1 MVAHSTSWRRNPF
14 RSMPTSCRLSA
25 LSHGSSPQKRCCR
38 GTAVPK
44 NRSRSEGASQPPKWN
59 VRFLQSRKKRESD
72 AWSAH
77 IPRVAP
83 SGTDGYQRPFPEITW
98 TSMSS
103 VSSWERQACE
113 DSAKSTENQKPV
125 RSSSSSPSPLPNSI
139 AKRCLKKDD
148 SPCFDKERRFLCDPS
163 TWYEEINHI
172 SAQPCRL
179 QYPRQWS
186 SSARICLC
194 AKPRELD
201 PRTWARSTRER
212 SEQGS
217 ETLSPHGATV
227 AVHDRHSFTTR
238 RCTATATGTTECTQH
253 TQR

>member
-1 MVAHSTSWRRNPF
+1 MVCTHPSS
-14 RSMPTSCRLSA
+14 SA
-25 LSHGSSPQKRCCR
+25 IRHGRVP
-38 GTAVPK
+38 TAV
-44 NRSRSEGASQPPKWN
+44 SRDHLDVDVLSE
-59 VRFLQSRKKRESD
+59 LL
-72 AWSAH
+72 
-77 IPRVAP
+77 
-83 SGTDGYQRPFPEITW
+83 
-98 TSMSS
+98 
-103 VSSWERQACE
+103 ERQACE

-194 AKPRELD
+194 AKPENSTQERGRDRQENDLNKAARPCLRTELLWPFMIGTPSQHVD
-201 PRTWARSTRER
+201 VLPLRLGRRNAHSIHSAEISQAVACIVRQSTASIASKSGGRTNSSYNTEKEPR
-212 SEQGS
+212 
-217 ETLSPHGATV
+217 
-227 AVHDRHSFTTR
+227 
-238 RCTATATGTTECTQH
+238 ATGNKSPTKCPT
-253 TQR
+253 